1 MIPRASSLFQMP
13 SRSSL
18 VLATLTFLL
27 SALPATADTTSWGYS
42 NDSLAVDLAL
52 WKTHP
57 DVRVDSFGAS
67 VLGRPLWMV
76 TISDA
81 TDSLASSSS
90 RGGPKRRVFVHSRTH
105 PSEVQSLYV
114 AREMIRLLLDTTAR
128 ARELRAGFLFH
139 FVPHY
144 NPDGV
149 ALGLARQNAN
159 GVDIE
164 SNWDKAVLEPEV
176 AALKRVFD
184 AFQAGPIP
192 VEVALN
198 LHSDQYNG
206 KRFFFFHLEA
216 GTSWIYTE
224 LQKEFIAGVQSHFPG
239 GIEDWDFIT
248 SWGTGTGFRY
258 PEGYW
263 WKTQR
268 EKVLALTY
276 EDNNSATA
284 SRFDSAG
291 RALVLGSVAYLES
304 HPVSAVRAVRDPG
317 AIRIGASGVRLCTSV
332 SGARWEVHSLDGRKL
347 GQGGIP
353 LGETLLGWDL
363 LHGAGPKVIRLLE
376 PGRPPQ
382 ARLVG
387 IR

>member
-1 MIPRASSLFQMP
+1 MP

-18 VLATLTFLL
+18 VLATLMCLL
-27 SALPATADTTSWGYS
+27 PSLPAHADSTSWGYG
-42 NDSLAVDLAL
+42 NDSLAADLAS

-76 TISDA
+76 TISDGS
-81 TDSLASSSS
+81 DSLASANGRSE
-90 RGGPKRRVFVHSRTH
+90 PKRRVFVHARTH
-105 PSEVQSLYV
+105 PSEVQSLFV
-114 AREMIRLLLDTTAR
+114 AREMIRFLLDTTAR
-128 ARELRAGFLFH
+128 ARDLRGRFLFH

-176 AALKRVFD
+176 QALKRVFD
-184 AFQAGPIP
+184 AFQSGPLPI
-192 VEVALN
+192 EVALN
-198 LHSDQYNG
+198 LHSDQFNG
-206 KRFFFFHLEA
+206 KRFFFYHLEA

-224 LQKEFIAGVQSHFPG
+224 LQKEYIAGVQAQFPG
-239 GIEDWDFIT
+239 GIENWDFIT

-284 SRFDSAG
+284 SRYDSAG
-291 RALVLGSVAYLES
+291 RALVLGSVAYLAS
-304 HPVSAVRAVRDPG
+304 HPLAAVRAVRDPG
-317 AIRIGASGVRLCTSV
+317 AIQVGPAGVRLRASG
-332 SGARWEVHSLDGRKL
+332 SGARWEVHSLDGRRL
-347 GQGGIP
+347 GGGEAP
-353 LGETLLGWDL
+353 TGEMLLGWDRL
-363 LHGAGPKVIRLLE
+363 EGSGPKVIRLLE
-376 PGRPPQ
+376 PGRPVQ
-382 ARLVG
+382 AKMLGAR
-387 IR
+387 